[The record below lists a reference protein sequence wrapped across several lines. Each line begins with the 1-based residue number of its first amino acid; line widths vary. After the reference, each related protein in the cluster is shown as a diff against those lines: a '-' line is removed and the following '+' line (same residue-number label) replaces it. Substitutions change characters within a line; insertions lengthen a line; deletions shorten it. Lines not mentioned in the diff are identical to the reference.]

1 MCAACW
7 ASSGTERGLCPS
19 VGGAEEVGEVLDV
32 LTGRGRQPTSARPW
46 NVSAA
51 EPVLDRQT
59 GYTTEVTDVARDQG
73 EPIGQHN

>member
-1 MCAACW
+1 VACARRSPVQKRW
-7 ASSGTERGLCPS
+7 ERSWTSSP
-19 VGGAEEVGEVLDV
+19 VADA
-32 LTGRGRQPTSARPW
+32 QPTTARPW